1 MATAKATKKWR
12 HSCSTH
18 SCQSERASL
27 PCSLGTVTPFL
38 AMMSWHKRDTHM
50 RSLAR
55 AERETSVQAE
65 GVLAAKT
72 HLDIGVT
79 LL

>member
-1 MATAKATKKWR
+1 MPW
-12 HSCSTH
+12 
-18 SCQSERASL
+18 
-27 PCSLGTVTPFL
+27 SLGTVTPFL
-38 AMMSWHKRDTHM
+38 AMMSWQDTHM

>member
-1 MATAKATKKWR
+1 MATAKATKKWC

-27 PCSLGTVTPFL
+27 PCNLGTVTPFL
-38 AMMSWHKRDTHM
+38 AMMSWQDTHM
-50 RSLAR
+50 RLLAR